1 MSNSTPF
8 TTTDWAEIKAQWGAG
23 WDALGAKGLR
33 EHAAQIKQNPE
44 AFRRFLEN
52 YLGFLGQARA
62 NLRRIHESRAKI
74 LSSGRAL
81 PSGVDEVLGKLTRRY
96 QILGAG
102 VYSDSRKQAP
112 AEVGAVQ
119 VAASVVLVIGAVAF
133 GLAAIAWAIV
143 GYQYCKSLRDQ
154 TALAATELEKRA
166 ALAEQGLTL
175 PPSTLPAQGPDGG
188 DSGGGGVVWALGGLG
203 VVGLLGA
210 GAALAWK
217 MGLFGGKS

>member
-8 TTTDWAEIKAQWGAG
+8 ATTDWAEIKAQWGAG
-23 WDALGAKGLR
+23 WDALESKGLR
-33 EHAAQIKQNPE
+33 EHAAHIRENPE
-44 AFRRFLEN
+44 AFRRHVEN
-52 YLGFLGQARA
+52 YKGFLDQVRA
-62 NLRRIHESRAKI
+62 NLRTIHERRAQI

-81 PSGVDEVLGKLTRRY
+81 PAGVDEVLGKLTRRY
-96 QILGAG
+96 QILSAG
-102 VYSDSRKQAP
+102 LYSDARKHEGAQVQG
-112 AEVGAVQ
+112 AEV
-119 VAASVVLVIGAVAF
+119 VVLIVGAVAF

-166 ALAEQGLTL
+166 ALAEQGLAL
-175 PPSTLPAQGPDGG
+175 PPSTLPAQGPNGDG
-188 DSGGGGVVWALGGLG
+188 SEGGGVVWALGGLG